1 MEKLF
6 DVYYTNSEGKELKVR
21 YCCIDK
27 SQARR
32 LFFSE
37 IQKGEELKRIVE
49 VIKCSELQKDRPV
62 VFRVD
67 PYYQGNKQVYDGTVL
82 WVNENQRTVEV
93 SYLEGYKDRSDAIP
107 FEDMIAAY
115 DENGE
120 MMDFGGVKGKSVL
133 LIAD

>member
-1 MEKLF
+1 M
-6 DVYYTNSEGKELKVR
+6 
-21 YCCIDK
+21 
-27 SQARR
+27 
-32 LFFSE
+32 
-37 IQKGEELKRIVE
+37 
-49 VIKCSELQKDRPV
+49 KCTELQKDRPV

-67 PYYQGNKQVYDGTVL
+67 PYYQGNKQVFDGTVL

-133 LIAD
+133 LTAD